1 MMELK
6 EALYRAVQEIFA
18 MLNLKPELTQEIM
31 ESSLTSVSDIN
42 AVVGFNYTIKGNI
55 VFAFDKNIASM
66 ITVAMTGEKA
76 EEFDSKIK
84 NAVRDL
90 AKIVTD
96 LALGKLNINSSI
108 YFTPPPTLVT
118 GENIFLLISRTRSER
133 LSFRI
138 NNAEFSI
145 AYSLE

>member
-1 MMELK
+1 
-6 EALYRAVQEIFA
+6 
-18 MLNLKPELTQEIM
+18 
-31 ESSLTSVSDIN
+31 
-42 AVVGFNYTIKGNI
+42 
-55 VFAFDKNIASM
+55 M
-66 ITVAMTGEKA
+66 ITAAMTGEKGNA
-76 EEFDSKIK
+76 SDSKIK
-84 NAVRDL
+84 SAVGDW

-118 GENIFLLISRTRSER
+118 GENLFLLISRTRSKR
-133 LSFRI
+133 LSFRV

>member
-1 MMELK
+1 MELK
-6 EALYRAVQEIFA
+6 EALCRAVQEIFT
-18 MLNLKPELTQEIM
+18 MLNFKPELTEEIT

-42 AVVGFNYTIKGNI
+42 AVVGFNYSIQGNI
-55 VFAFDKNIASM
+55 VFAFDKNTASM
-66 ITVAMTGEKA
+66 ITLAMTGEKA
-76 EEFDSKIK
+76 DGFGSKTK
-84 NAVRDL
+84 NTIGDL

-118 GENIFLLISRTRSER
+118 GENIFLLISRTRSKR

-138 NNAEFSI
+138 NNTEFSI